1 MNRHIQN
8 LSLSFLVA
16 ASALACHAAAHAADG
31 IEIFTS
37 GAHFFKRVVTN
48 TNPLTTSADKFA
60 EVPGAST
67 TIFVPPQTAVLVN
80 VGFDAES
87 RCSGGG
93 TGAADSDWCELSI
106 SIGGVEGS
114 PQASTFGPDTFAYDS
129 TNQGAETIGSWEA
142 HAFSR
147 HRCVRNE
154 TNSPLPVRVAVN
166 WKVTN
171 FSSTAPEF
179 WLDDSALVV
188 EMSRGCSVD
197 TPAGT
202 AGINATTGTAKRLGG
217 VLPAPGQQ

>member
-1 MNRHIQN
+1 MSRNIQN

-16 ASALACHAAAHAADG
+16 ASALVCHSVSRAADG

-48 TNPLTTSADKFA
+48 TNPQTTSTEKFE
-60 EVPGAST
+60 EVPGANT
-67 TIFVPPQTAVLVN
+67 TIFVPPQSAVLVN
-80 VGFDAES
+80 VGFDAEG

-93 TGAADSDWCELSI
+93 TGAAAANWCELSI
-106 SIGGVEGS
+106 TIGGVEGS
-114 PQASTFGPDTFAYDS
+114 PQASTFGPDTYAYDS

-171 FSSTAPEF
+171 FAGTAPEF

-197 TPAGT
+197 TPVGS
-202 AGINATTGTAKRLGG
+202 AGINATTGAAKRLGG
-217 VLPAPGQQ
+217 AAPSPSQQ